1 MIKENTNMARKFN
14 VWENTKSILDDDNER
29 INMITLYADSHRK
42 AQRKYLDTYPDC
54 DFECVES
61 AKV

>member
-1 MIKENTNMARKFN
+1 MARKFN